1 MRWLQYGLVFL
12 LVVLQYRLWLG
23 ENSWPDVRR
32 LDTEIA
38 AQQAQLDRQQSRNA
52 VLQARVDDLK
62 SGLDAVEELAR
73 NNLGLIRDGETFYV
87 IPADETEQ

>member
-1 MRWLQYGLVFL
+1 MRWLQLGLLFL

-23 ENSWPDVRR
+23 ENSWPEVHR

-38 AQQAQLDRQQSRNA
+38 TRQAEIDRQQSRND
-52 VLQARVDDLK
+52 VLEARVDDLK

-73 NNLGLIRDGETFYV
+73 NNLGLLKPGELFYV
-87 IPADETEQ
+87 IPAEEADR